1 MAGHSPADERPKR
14 LLVLGAGPAQL
25 GLLEA
30 ARGRG
35 LEVIALDRDPA
46 APGFRLADKRALVS
60 VEDEPAVERLA
71 LAERVDGVIAPGIDW
86 PVGIAARLAVRL
98 GVAHPISPETA
109 VLATSKMRQRE
120 RFAQAGVPQPR
131 SRVCRDLA
139 EATAAVEE
147 LGYPCVLKAPD
158 RQGQK
163 GLALVR
169 TPDELPAAVELAL
182 AAARTP
188 VCLVEEAVPGREVT
202 VVAFSVG
209 GRFVPLIVTDRLVAE
224 PPAFGVALA
233 HVFPSGARGGGRG
246 RRAPPPRRS
255 GSRTGRPTRRCSIS
269 PDGPRIGELAARLGG
284 GHDAELCLAAV
295 GVDLN
300 GLALAAALGERVE
313 VPEPVAQVGGA
324 VTRFLVA
331 PEGRLEEVEGLD
343 EAEALE
349 GVVRVRSYR
358 SPGFVF
364 GPLRRGGD
372 RAGAVLVT
380 GASREE
386 ALERADRAAERIR
399 FVTADAEALVC
410 NARVVG
416 FQPPAVGEEE
426 VAAVADTLRSGWL
439 TTGPRAAELERRMA
453 DYLEAQHVLA
463 VSSGTAAMHLSL
475 LALGIGPGDEVITSP
490 ITWPATANV
499 IVHAG
504 ATPVFADVRPGDLN
518 IDPEHVRA
526 LVTPRT
532 KAILPVDLAG
542 EPADLDPL
550 LELGLPVLED
560 AAHAAETRYRGRKVG
575 SIADV
580 TAFSLYATK
589 NIAAGEGG
597 LIATN
602 RDDVADAVQE
612 LRLMRRGDGSVY
624 DVTVPGYKANLSD
637 VLAAIALCQLDKVE
651 EHARDPRA
659 AVRALRRGA
668 RRSRR
673 DHAARAR
680 PAQHPRAAPLRR
692 PDRRR
697 ARRRR
702 PRRLPGRARRRG
714 SLDFDPLPAGA
725 PADLVSQSGSRSKLP
740 LPVAERAGAEV
751 LSLPLSPA
759 HADDD
764 IAYVIAALQ
773 RLHASFTS

>member
-1 MAGHSPADERPKR
+1 MAGDSPADERPKR

-71 LAERVDGVIAPGIDW
+71 LAERADGVIAPGIDW

-98 GVAHPISPETA
+98 GVPHPISPETA

-139 EATAAVEE
+139 EATAAVKE

-202 VVAFSVG
+202 VVAFSTG
-209 GRFVPLIVTDRLVAE
+209 GRFVPILVTDRLVAE

-233 HVFPSGARGGGRG
+233 HVFPSGAEEAIAVARAAAEALGIEGG
-246 RRAPPPRRS
+246 
-255 GSRTGRPTRRCSIS
+255 PTYTQVLMS
-269 PDGPRIGELAARLGG
+269 PDGPRVGELAARLGG

-300 GLALAAALGERVE
+300 GLALAAALGEPVD
-313 VPEPVAQVGGA
+313 VPEPRPQVGGA

-331 PEGRLEEVEGLD
+331 PEGRLEQVDGLV

-372 RAGAVLVT
+372 RAGAVLAV

-399 FVTADAEALVC
+399 FVTGWNRSAI
-410 NARVVG
+410 
-416 FQPPAVGEEE
+416 PA
-426 VAAVADTLRSGWL
+426 
-439 TTGPRAAELERRMA
+439 
-453 DYLEAQHVLA
+453 
-463 VSSGTAAMHLSL
+463 
-475 LALGIGPGDEVITSP
+475 
-490 ITWPATANV
+490 
-499 IVHAG
+499 
-504 ATPVFADVRPGDLN
+504 
-518 IDPEHVRA
+518 
-526 LVTPRT
+526 
-532 KAILPVDLAG
+532 
-542 EPADLDPL
+542 
-550 LELGLPVLED
+550 
-560 AAHAAETRYRGRKVG
+560 
-575 SIADV
+575 
-580 TAFSLYATK
+580 
-589 NIAAGEGG
+589 
-597 LIATN
+597 
-602 RDDVADAVQE
+602 
-612 LRLMRRGDGSVY
+612 
-624 DVTVPGYKANLSD
+624 
-637 VLAAIALCQLDKVE
+637 
-651 EHARDPRA
+651 
-659 AVRALRRGA
+659 
-668 RRSRR
+668 
-673 DHAARAR
+673 
-680 PAQHPRAAPLRR
+680 
-692 PDRRR
+692 
-697 ARRRR
+697 
-702 PRRLPGRARRRG
+702 
-714 SLDFDPLPAGA
+714 
-725 PADLVSQSGSRSKLP
+725 
-740 LPVAERAGAEV
+740 
-751 LSLPLSPA
+751 
-759 HADDD
+759 
-764 IAYVIAALQ
+764 
-773 RLHASFTS
+773 